1 MNSLQEQHQ
10 KFGGRVQAI
19 DTPDCVGG
27 KADRGTDAGVGFR
40 TTNRPGHSEQH
51 LYDGRDP
58 VTENAAF
65 GSVSGAHAA
74 DQRHNHRGPQREAH
88 THMGSDP
95 SGFAALLEQI
105 PGTDMIGMESVH
117 HDDSLLSE
125 DAESSADGA
134 SDDATNINFNGVSE
148 FDYDTLYLLAAEW
161 DDAEGHSTETMSRSS

>member
-1 MNSLQEQHQ
+1 
-10 KFGGRVQAI
+10 
-19 DTPDCVGG
+19 
-27 KADRGTDAGVGFR
+27 
-40 TTNRPGHSEQH
+40 
-51 LYDGRDP
+51 
-58 VTENAAF
+58 
-65 GSVSGAHAA
+65 
-74 DQRHNHRGPQREAH
+74 
-88 THMGSDP
+88 MGSDP